1 MPARLITGSAGPAV
15 HYTAVDTLDSPV
27 SQQLVWDRYVK
38 HNLPVKIRGCVIR
51 ACVCACVC
59 VCVRARARASG
70 VQAGLPHTHLA
81 SETKL
86 PTHHQAVDG
95 HCRVIRPLALVEHGF
110 ACCSPV
116 VTE

>member
-1 MPARLITGSAGPAV
+1 MMPARLITGSAGPAV

-59 VCVRARARASG
+59 VCVCARARACEWS
-70 VQAGLPHTHLA
+70 ASWLTSHT
-81 SETKL
+81 SRE
-86 PTHHQAVDG
+86 
-95 HCRVIRPLALVEHGF
+95 
-110 ACCSPV
+110 
-116 VTE
+116 